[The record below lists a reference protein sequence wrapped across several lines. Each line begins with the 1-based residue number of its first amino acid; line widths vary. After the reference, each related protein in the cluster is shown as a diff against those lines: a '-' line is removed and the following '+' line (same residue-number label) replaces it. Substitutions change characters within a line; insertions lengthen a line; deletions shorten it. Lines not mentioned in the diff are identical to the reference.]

1 MNSITTPVMRPGTKM
16 DGILDI
22 LAGRWSSR
30 AIDSSAPIAPEV
42 LERLLEAARWAPSSF
57 NNQPWRFLAFGPE
70 NADSLEKARKA
81 LKRKNAW
88 ALAAPRLIF
97 VLCRTDMP
105 GSRIPS
111 GMPMIPTY
119 ESGMAALQ
127 MALQAA
133 YEGLVFHQMLG
144 FNQRRIR
151 EDFKV
156 PENFAI
162 LTAVA
167 IGWPGNP
174 ELVPEEMRF
183 METEIRTRKAISE
196 LVFSDGAVPS
206 E

>member
-1 MNSITTPVMRPGTKM
+1 
-16 DGILDI
+16 
-22 LAGRWSSR
+22 
-30 AIDSSAPIAPEV
+30 
-42 LERLLEAARWAPSSF
+42 
-57 NNQPWRFLAFGPE
+57 
-70 NADSLEKARKA
+70 
-81 LKRKNAW
+81 
-88 ALAAPRLIF
+88 
-97 VLCRTDMP
+97 
-105 GSRIPS
+105 
-111 GMPMIPTY
+111 
-119 ESGMAALQ
+119 
-127 MALQAA
+127 
-133 YEGLVFHQMLG
+133 LVFHQMLG